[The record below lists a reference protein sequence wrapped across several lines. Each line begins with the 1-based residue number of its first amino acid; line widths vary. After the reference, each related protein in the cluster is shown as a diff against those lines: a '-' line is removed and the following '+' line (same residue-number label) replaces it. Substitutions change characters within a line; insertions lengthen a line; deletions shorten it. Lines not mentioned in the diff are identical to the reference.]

1 MATRMMISVL
11 LLTAMLVGCGDDD
24 APPPPA
30 VDAGMTVDAGDPG
43 TDAGDPGTDGGD
55 PGTDA
60 GPVDTDGGDPGTD
73 AGMMASGACT
83 NTADTTA
90 LMSVDINAIVMTCVT
105 RTFGA
110 QPATSECIGMMS
122 GLSAGCTACF
132 GETVT
137 CVTMNCLTQCI
148 AGGGSPGCVSCRMMN
163 CDPAFAV
170 CSGLGA
176 M

>member
-1 MATRMMISVL
+1 MATRMMISAL
-11 LLTAMLVGCGDDD
+11 LLTAMLVACGDDDD

-30 VDAGMTVDAGDPG
+30 VDGGMTTMDAGDPGVDAGDPVVDAGDPG
-43 TDAGDPGTDGGD
+43 VDAGDPS
-55 PGTDA
+55 
-60 GPVDTDGGDPGTD
+60 TD

-83 NTADTTA
+83 NEADTTT
-90 LMSVDINAIVMTCVT
+90 LMSIDIGAIVEGCVRT
-105 RTFGA
+105 TFGA
-110 QPATSECIGMMS
+110 QPATSNCIGMMS

-137 CVTMNCLTQCI
+137 CVTMSCLTQCL
-148 AGGGSPGCVSCRMMN
+148 AGGSSPGCVSCRMMN

-170 CSGLGA
+170 CSGLTA

>member
-24 APPPPA
+24 APPPA
-30 VDAGMTVDAGDPG
+30 TDGGMMTVDAGDPG
-43 TDAGDPGTDGGD
+43 TDAGDPGMDAGD
-55 PGTDA
+55 PGVDA
-60 GPVDTDGGDPGTD
+60 GDPGTD

-83 NTADTTA
+83 NMADTTA
-90 LMSVDINAIVMTCVT
+90 LMSVEIGMIIQTCIG
-105 RTFGA
+105 RTFGM

-122 GLSAGCTACF
+122 GLSTGCTACF
-132 GETVT
+132 GDTVT
-137 CVTMNCLTQCI
+137 CVTMNCLTQCL
-148 AGGGSPGCVSCRMMN
+148 AGGSSPGCVSCRMMN

-170 CSGLGA
+170 CSGLAA

>member
-30 VDAGMTVDAGDPG
+30 VDGGGTMDAGDPG
-43 TDAGDPGTDGGD
+43 TDAGDPGTDAGSMD
-55 PGTDA
+55 IDA
-60 GPVDTDGGDPGTD
+60 GNPGTD

-83 NTADTTA
+83 NMADTTT
-90 LMSVDINAIVMTCVT
+90 LMSIDIGAIVETCV
-105 RTFGA
+105 RSSFGA
-110 QPATSECIGMMS
+110 QPATSNCIGMMS
-122 GLSAGCTACF
+122 GLSEGCTACF
-132 GETVT
+132 GDTVT
-137 CVTMNCLTQCI
+137 CVTMSCLTQCL
-148 AGGGSPGCVSCRMMN
+148 AGGSSPGCVSCRMMN

-170 CSGLGA
+170 CSGLAA